1 MPTVTLALCP
11 GPCELLRGAAFVE
24 FAGLLLRCFKPATG
38 FLCSLAEDA
47 PPCLAA
53 AAGGRP
59 RFSLVWKLA
68 LLPRQPGQAL
78 CLARPEWGP
87 PMSFGSAA
95 RVDAVK
101 RQLAAEQRQQ
111 RQQQQD
117 GGSGGAGGHAEQP

>member
-1 MPTVTLALCP
+1 MLCEATSNTML
-11 GPCELLRGAAFVE
+11 PC
-24 FAGLLLRCFKPATG
+24 
-38 FLCSLAEDA
+38 
-47 PPCLAA
+47 CLAPLPA
-53 AAGGRP
+53 AVAGDRP

-87 PMSFGSAA
+87 PASIGSAA

-111 RQQQQD
+111 R
-117 GGSGGAGGHAEQP
+117 SK

>member
-1 MPTVTLALCP
+1 MFKGKGWLTPACP
-11 GPCELLRGAAFVE
+11 P
-24 FAGLLLRCFKPATG
+24 AGCPA
-38 FLCSLAEDA
+38 
-47 PPCLAA
+47 CLAA

-68 LLPRQPGQAL
+68 LLPRRPGQAL

-111 RQQQQD
+111 QQQHKSEGVQ
-117 GGSGGAGGHAEQP
+117 GRGPQL